1 MRSRSRPSGGRS
13 TACRPTPAA
22 GSPPRRATGR
32 SIVSVDDQ
40 LRLIFLCCHPALG
53 ADAQVALTL
62 RLLGGLTTAEIA
74 RAFRR
79 AGRDDEA
86 ADALRRAIAL
96 TNNAAERRHLEREL
110 DGIG

>member
-1 MRSRSRPSGGRS
+1 M
-13 TACRPTPAA
+13 
-22 GSPPRRATGR
+22 
-32 SIVSVDDQ
+32 
-40 LRLIFLCCHPALG
+40 
-53 ADAQVALTL
+53 L